1 MPPDLDFTPEN
12 FIITT
17 TDLEDPTS
25 FSDPIYFD
33 FHGIDPSL
41 FFDED
46 GRVYLQGSWIH
57 GYRKTP
63 STVIRQAEIDLR
75 TGQLLAP
82 ASDIWSGH
90 TGKVPEG
97 PHIYKKDGYYY
108 LLIAEGGTHR
118 GHKITMSRSTSI
130 WGPFGSF
137 EDNPVLTAD
146 AANPYIQ
153 CVGHAELFQDSLGY
167 WWAVMLARREYGTSF
182 PLGRET
188 YLTPVEWPEREFPSF
203 APVKLKQETNRPMAE
218 KVVQSCVTPVL
229 LDSPSTIY
237 LRSPELNHYTQS
249 GTGILLAPTKAKLE
263 APSGTMTFLGQ
274 RQTSLDSVAQV
285 ILPMNDTATGE
296 IYYGL
301 TVYKDPFRYVAIEYS
316 SQDRCLSLKVQQT
329 NKPLETLSC
338 LAIQDTSSIQLS
350 IKSST
355 DSYFFECL
363 QTQNNGKTERVKLG
377 EVPSSA
383 LSGDD
388 FTGTVYAIFASGD
401 GAPVKFESF
410 QTQNKPLH
418 E

>member
-1 MPPDLDFTPEN
+1 MPPDLDFAPEN
-12 FIITT
+12 FLITA

-25 FSDPIYFD
+25 FSDPVYFD

-63 STVIRQAEIDLR
+63 ATVIRQAEIDLS
-75 TGQLLAP
+75 TGHLLSP

-118 GHKITMSRSTSI
+118 GHKITMSRSKSI
-130 WGPFGSF
+130 WGPFESF
-137 EDNPVLTAD
+137 EGNPVLTAD
-146 AANPYIQ
+146 PAHPCIQ
-153 CVGHAELFQDSLGY
+153 CVGHAELFQDSHGS
-167 WWAVMLARREYGTSF
+167 WWAVMLARREYGASF

-188 YLTPVEWPEREFPSF
+188 YMTPAEWPEGEFPTF
-203 APVKLKQETNRPMAE
+203 APAMLEQATSRPMAE
-218 KVVQSCVTPVL
+218 KVEQMCFTPVS

-237 LRSPELNHYTQS
+237 LRSPDLDHYALS
-249 GTGILLAPTKAKLE
+249 GIRILLTPTQAKLE
-263 APSGTMTFLGQ
+263 APSGTMTFVGQ
-274 RQTSLDSVAQV
+274 RQTSLPSVAQV
-285 ILPMNDTATGE
+285 ILPMNDIAKGE

-301 TVYKDPFRYVAIEYS
+301 TVYKDPFRYVAMEYS
-316 SQDRCLSLKVQQT
+316 NQDRCLSVKVQQT
-329 NKPLETLSC
+329 GKPLVTLSS
-338 LAIQDTSSIQLS
+338 LAVKEESSLQLFIQ
-350 IKSST
+350 SST
-355 DSYFFECL
+355 DIYNFECL
-363 QTQNNGKTERVKLG
+363 QTDKSGKTEHVKLG
-377 EVPSSA
+377 EVPSST

-401 GAPVKFESF
+401 DTPVKFESF
-410 QTQNKPLH
+410 QIRN
-418 E
+418 

>member
-1 MPPDLDFTPEN
+1 MPPDLDFAPEN
-12 FIITT
+12 FIITA

-25 FSDPIYFD
+25 FRDPVYFD

-41 FFDED
+41 FFEED

-57 GYRKTP
+57 GYRQTP
-63 STVIRQAEIDLR
+63 ATVIRQAEIDLS
-75 TGQLLAP
+75 TGQLLSP

-118 GHKITMSRSTSI
+118 GHKITMSRSKSI
-130 WGPFGSF
+130 WGPFECF
-137 EDNPVLTAD
+137 EGNPVLTAD
-146 AANPYIQ
+146 AAYLCIQ

-167 WWAVMLARREYGTSF
+167 WWAVMLARREYGASF

-188 YLTPVEWPEREFPSF
+188 YLTAVEWPEGEFPTF
-203 APVKLKQETNRPMAE
+203 APVKLDQETDRPMAE
-218 KVVQSCVTPVL
+218 KVVQTCFEPVS

-237 LRSPELNHYTQS
+237 LRSPNLDHYAQIVTGIILTPTQAGLEAQS
-249 GTGILLAPTKAKLE
+249 GTV
-263 APSGTMTFLGQ
+263 TFVGK
-274 RQTSLDSVAQV
+274 RQISLNSVAQV
-285 ILPMNDTATGE
+285 ILPLNDTATGV
-296 IYYGL
+296 YCGL

-316 SQDRCLSLKVQQT
+316 SKDRCLSLKVQEMG
-329 NKPLETLSC
+329 KPLVNLSC
-338 LAIQDTSSIQLS
+338 LTIQDISSLQLS
-350 IKSST
+350 IESST
-355 DSYFFECL
+355 HTYSFECL
-363 QTQNNGKTERVKLG
+363 QTLRSGKTELVKLG

-388 FTGTVYAIFASGD
+388 FTGTVYAIFATGD

-410 QTQNKPLH
+410 QIRN
-418 E
+418 